1 MRQFWS
7 WARYGV
13 SHKERRLVKSRQEA
27 EAAVSAACD
36 VRANELIHW
45 DASDPAAHQS
55 ASRVARVLSLPSARP
70 SFLVRPNNHFQVA
83 LAD

>member
-27 EAAVSAACD
+27 EAAVSACD